1 MVSGSL
7 RPTCDVQRPL
17 GMPPG
22 PGHSVEEG
30 PTFRP
35 NSLSVSAASTDAP
48 RQAKQ
53 TLKKVKVG
61 RFGNAMVPAEEAR
74 VYGLPT
80 TEQETKRARRTVKG
94 DREAANAACVGGL
107 RSPWRAAKA
116 QHFSAGVA
124 AKVRAAL
131 ERAVAEHPELL
142 KAADGDKSFDP
153 EAEAQ
158 VAGVERARALV
169 AEALGVE
176 HPQPL
181 GRSKAWQPHLV
192 RGWVEAA
199 RDLDVDLAQW
209 LVDGA
214 PLGVR
219 AGITARGVFP
229 AVTPAEANAG
239 LEEIFATTEPR
250 ENYRSYVD
258 AFEQVGPE
266 LARLRKA
273 GYVEVLGDWAA
284 VQRRFGRSVVVSKL
298 AAILKP
304 KADGTLKTRLVI
316 DYRRS
321 GVNQH
326 VKTSE
331 RVVLPRIRDALDDA
345 VFMMSMAG
353 GNRNMSFAVLD
364 FKDAFHTIPVAPE
377 DLDLQVF
384 MSEAGVFELFNTTVF
399 GSKASP
405 LIWGRFAAFLMR
417 SGQSMFTPEELL
429 LECYVDDPLALL
441 AGDAATRRANL
452 ATLLLWW
459 RVLGPGI
466 SWGKVAVGR
475 RVDWIGATVELLDE
489 DEDVV
494 RASLVPE
501 FAEGLKADVAAARD
515 KPMCRVEELRRMAG
529 KGSWAA
535 NIGPSMK
542 NFLQPLWRVI
552 GDTERVRSAP
562 AGSTAAAK
570 AARRRGKSADT
581 FVPTRQVMTALD
593 WLHAILSAEHRDVL
607 GRTVN
612 WRTELSEPSLL
623 ITCDASPWG
632 LGAVLS
638 TPEGFPLA
646 WLSSPVSLTD
656 VETLGL
662 KYGESSGQTV
672 LEALAILVA
681 LRAWARHWTTA
692 KARVHVRSDSQAALG
707 ALSKMASP
715 TPAVNLIARE
725 VSVDVTR
732 SDYGL
737 EAISFG
743 HVAGVLNE
751 WADAL
756 SRLTAPEPKTVPAV
770 LEAFP
775 PEELKERDADW
786 WRTSRGTRAIQRGLK
801 RKPRARSSP

>member
-1 MVSGSL
+1 M
-7 RPTCDVQRPL
+7 Q
-17 GMPPG
+17 PPSQ
-22 PGHSVEEG
+22 PV
-30 PTFRP
+30 
-35 NSLSVSAASTDAP
+35 
-48 RQAKQ
+48 
-53 TLKKVKVG
+53 KKVKVG
-61 RFGNAMVPAEEAR
+61 RFGNAMVPAAEAR

-80 TEQETKRARRTVKG
+80 TEQETKRARRTMKG

-116 QHFSAGVA
+116 QHSAAGVA
-124 AKVRAAL
+124 GKVRAAL

-475 RVDWIGATVELLDE
+475 KVDWIGATVELLDE

-515 KPMCRVEELRRMAG
+515 KPMCRMEELRRMAG

-552 GDTERVRSAP
+552 GDIERARSAP
-562 AGSTAAAK
+562 AGSSAAAK
-570 AARRRGKSADT
+570 AAKRRGKSADT

-607 GRTVN
+607 GRSVN
-612 WRTELSEPSLL
+612 WRTELAEPSLL

-775 PEELKERDADW
+775 PEELKERDAAW

-801 RKPRARSSP
+801 RRPRARGSP

>member
-1 MVSGSL
+1 M
-7 RPTCDVQRPL
+7 
-17 GMPPG
+17 
-22 PGHSVEEG
+22 
-30 PTFRP
+30 
-35 NSLSVSAASTDAP
+35 
-48 RQAKQ
+48 
-53 TLKKVKVG
+53 
-61 RFGNAMVPAEEAR
+61 
-74 VYGLPT
+74 
-80 TEQETKRARRTVKG
+80 
-94 DREAANAACVGGL
+94 
-107 RSPWRAAKA
+107 
-116 QHFSAGVA
+116 
-124 AKVRAAL
+124 
-131 ERAVAEHPELL
+131 
-142 KAADGDKSFDP
+142 
-153 EAEAQ
+153 
-158 VAGVERARALV
+158 
-169 AEALGVE
+169 
-176 HPQPL
+176 
-181 GRSKAWQPHLV
+181 
-192 RGWVEAA
+192 
-199 RDLDVDLAQW
+199 
-209 LVDGA
+209 
-214 PLGVR
+214 GVR
-219 AGITARGVFP
+219 ADITARGVFP
-229 AVTPAEANAG
+229 AVTPEEANAG

-250 ENYRSYVD
+250 ENYRSYED

-475 RVDWIGATVELLDE
+475 KVDWIGATVELLDE

-501 FAEGLKADVAAARD
+501 FAEGLKADVATART

-535 NIGPSMK
+535 NIAPSMK

-552 GDTERVRSAP
+552 GDTERARSAP
-562 AGSTAAAK
+562 AGSTSAAK

-593 WLHAILSAEHRDVL
+593 WLHAILSAEHRDVV

-646 WLSSPVSLTD
+646 WLASPVSLTD
-656 VETLGL
+656 TETLGL
-662 KYGESSGQTV
+662 KYGESSGQSV

-775 PEELKERDADW
+775 PEELKERDAAW

-801 RKPRARSSP
+801 RTLRARGSP